1 MDQSSVILKLTGWM
15 NITVTD
21 YPLTNQITC
30 LKSEPMTESICRD
43 PYFQVPKA
51 NKVTTELTP
60 NKLLGWDNE
69 HQIPSQ

>member
-1 MDQSSVILKLTGWM
+1 M

-60 NKLLGWDNE
+60 NKLLG
-69 HQIPSQ
+69 